1 MGIKL
6 GTSEIAELRKTAEDG
21 CAHGAQHVLVDCQ
34 TLLDL
39 LDDRD
44 FLRVLLIRQ
53 EFDVTE
59 ALAEAMGMERDP
71 EYGYPTG
78 EHTAETLA
86 RSMIDY
92 CAGLRAAAAVAP

>member
-1 MGIKL
+1 MGLKL
-6 GTSEIAELRKTAEDG
+6 GAAEIAGLRKTAEDG
-21 CAHGAQHVLVDCQ
+21 CAHGARHVLIDCQ
-34 TLLDL
+34 TLIDL

-44 FLRVLLIRQ
+44 FVRAALIRQ

-78 EHTAETLA
+78 DHTAETLA
-86 RSMIDY
+86 RSMVDY
-92 CAGLRAAAAVAP
+92 CTGLRGAAS